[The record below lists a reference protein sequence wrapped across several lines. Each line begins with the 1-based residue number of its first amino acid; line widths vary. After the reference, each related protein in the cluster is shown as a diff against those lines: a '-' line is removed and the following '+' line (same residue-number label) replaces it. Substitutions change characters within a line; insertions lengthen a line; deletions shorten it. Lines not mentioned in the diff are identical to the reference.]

1 MGDLST
7 VAPGRRTGGR
17 SRREPSK
24 APYYVVLVLLA
35 LFAIGPFVVMVF
47 NSLKTNAEIGRNPLG
62 PPLAPVFQNFPTAW
76 VQGGFATT
84 MVNSAILT
92 IGTVVGVCII
102 SGTAA
107 YAMARLDL
115 PGTDA
120 VLLYLFVASALPF
133 QLFLVPLFFLWSN
146 LQLTNTLFGLIIIYW
161 AIFSPFATLLL
172 RSYLVALPR
181 GFEDAARVDGA
192 TELQI
197 LLRVIL
203 PLSWPG
209 FLTIALVSGLGAWNE
224 YFFAL
229 TFIQDDALKPVTTS
243 FDAFQSNFSRDWG
256 LTSAAGIIIILPVV
270 ALFLVLQR
278 RFINGLTAGG
288 LKG

>member
-1 MGDLST
+1 MSA
-7 VAPGRRTGGR
+7 VTGGR
-17 SRREPSK
+17 KSRREPSK
-24 APYYVVLVLLA
+24 APYYVMLFLLA
-35 LFAIGPFVVMVF
+35 LFAIGPLVVLLF

-62 PPLAPVFQNFPTAW
+62 PPLSPVFQNFPTAW
-76 VQGGFATT
+76 SQGGFATT
-84 MVNSAILT
+84 MVNSAVLT
-92 IGTVVGVCII
+92 VGTVVGVCFIA
-102 SGTAA
+102 GTAA
-107 YAMARLDL
+107 YAMARLEV
-115 PGTDA
+115 PGTDGI
-120 VLLYLFVASALPF
+120 LLYLFVASALPF
-133 QLFLVPLFFLWSN
+133 QLFLVPLFFLWSSLN
-146 LQLTNTLFGLIIIYW
+146 LTNTLYGLIIIYW

-224 YFFAL
+224 FFFAV
-229 TFIQDDALKPVTTS
+229 TFIQDDNLKPVTTS
-243 FDAFQSNFSRDWG
+243 FLAFQSNFSRDWG

-270 ALFLVLQR
+270 ALFLALQR
-278 RFINGLTAGG
+278 RFISGLTSGG

>member
-1 MGDLST
+1 VGDLST
-7 VAPGRRTGGR
+7 LARGRG

-24 APYYVVLVLLA
+24 IPYYIVLVLLA
-35 LFAIGPFVVMVF
+35 LFAAGPLVVLIF

-62 PPLAPVFQNFPTAW
+62 PPLSPVFSNFATAW
-76 VQGGFATT
+76 SQGDFATT
-84 MVNSAILT
+84 LINSTILT
-92 IGTVVGVCII
+92 TGTIVGVCVI

-133 QLFLVPLFFLWSN
+133 QLFIVPLFFLWSM
-146 LQLTNTLFGLIIIYW
+146 LQLTNTLYGLIVIYW

-192 TELQI
+192 NELQV
-197 LLRVIL
+197 LTRVVL

-224 YFFAL
+224 FFFAI
-229 TFIQDDALKPVTTS
+229 TFIQDQNLKPVTTS
-243 FDAFQSNFSRDWG
+243 FLAFQSNFSRDWG
-256 LTSAAGIIIILPVV
+256 LTSAASLIIILPVLV
-270 ALFLVLQR
+270 LFLGLQR

>member
-1 MGDLST
+1 MGGLST
-7 VAPGRRTGGR
+7 ATGGRR

-24 APYYVVLVLLA
+24 GPYYVVLVLLA
-35 LFAIGPFVVMVF
+35 IFAIGPLVVLLF

-62 PPLAPVFQNFPTAW
+62 PPLSPVFQNFPTAW

-92 IGTVVGVCII
+92 FGTVVGVCII

-115 PGTDA
+115 PGTDV

-133 QLFLVPLFFLWSN
+133 QLFLVPLFFLWSS
-146 LQLTNTLFGLIIIYW
+146 LQLTNTLIGLIIIYW
-161 AIFSPFATLLL
+161 AVFSPFATLLL

-224 YFFAL
+224 FFFAV

-243 FDAFQSNFSRDWG
+243 FLAFQSNFSRDWG

-270 ALFLVLQR
+270 ALFLILQR